1 MTRRRLTTWGALLGL
16 LVLGALLIFPN
27 LGNRYLW
34 EDEAE
39 TALLA
44 RNVLRFGQP
53 VAFDGVHLIS
63 QECGVDSDARYVW
76 RQTGWLPIYVTATSF
91 AWLGESTLSARLP
104 FALLGILAPLSLY
117 ALARRSYADRVIA
130 WMAALSLMASVPFLL
145 HVRQARYYSLVI
157 IATIW
162 ILYFGL
168 SVIERSRFAAVGL
181 VIALTVLLQS
191 TSFVS
196 AAVLAGLA
204 AGTLAMRAG
213 LGGLLRLAAAVA
225 VALLINLP
233 LLMTGGFGH
242 RIAMMIGVP
251 TPAGIAS
258 RLTAFLIESELHAFP
273 AVLFGVALAI
283 GHVLSRRAPV
293 GDSTPAENRVTR
305 FLLVFTVAYL
315 LVVACGPFGFFR
327 YLLGLLPVFALL
339 QGRLLVWLWVR
350 QRVLALAVAL
360 LAVVPDRSELLDGS
374 LAAPLGRY
382 VREITHD
389 VDGPIKGLV
398 RHLKLH
404 ARPGDRVFITYGDL
418 PLRFY
423 TNLDIRGG
431 QACEDLSRWPEPDWV
446 VVRYFFRFRAAGP
459 RWTEDEAWTK
469 RYLAALPSQHYRRV
483 ELDVADTIWDNI
495 PDPALHAWDPAAYR
509 MRLTVYEKVRASA
522 P

>member
-91 AWLGESTLSARLP
+91 AWLGESTLTARLP

-117 ALARRSYADRVIA
+117 ALARRSYANRVIA
-130 WMAALSLMASVPFLL
+130 WMAALSLLASV
-145 HVRQARYYSLVI
+145 
-157 IATIW
+157 
-162 ILYFGL
+162 
-168 SVIERSRFAAVGL
+168 
-181 VIALTVLLQS
+181 
-191 TSFVS
+191 
-196 AAVLAGLA
+196 LA
-204 AGTLAMRAG
+204 AFL
-213 LGGLLRLAAAVA
+213 VA
-225 VALLINLP
+225 
-233 LLMTGGFGH
+233 
-242 RIAMMIGVP
+242 
-251 TPAGIAS
+251 
-258 RLTAFLIESELHAFP
+258 SELHAFP
-273 AVLFGVALAI
+273 AVLFGVALVI

-293 GDSTPAENRVTR
+293 GDSTPAESRVTW

-315 LVVACGPFGFFR
+315 LVIACGPFGFFR

-360 LAVVPDRSELLDGS
+360 LAVVPDPSVLLDGS
-374 LAAPLGRY
+374 LPAPLGRS
-382 VREITHD
+382 VRGVTHD

-423 TNLDIRGG
+423 TGLDVRGG

-459 RWTEDEAWTK
+459 RWLEDEAWAK

-495 PDPALHAWDPAAYR
+495 PDPALHAWEPAAYR